1 MMKDVVRA
9 LRRVPL
15 HVALLVLVVWS
26 ALPFVWTFQTSIK
39 FTRDVASRE
48 PVLWGYDT
56 TADGY
61 ESFWFDVDISMWSIL
76 WFLVGLTAVTTFI
89 YQVGKRSRRP
99 LWWNVASVVAITIA
113 VWLVPRVWETSD
125 QYRFFVNSLIVTVLT
140 VVISIGIGLFS
151 AYGLARY
158 TGISGAVILIVALA
172 FRSLPRFAFI
182 LPFFFIGKTLGILDS
197 RLVIVM
203 ALVAINQPFT
213 IWMLRSFFMDVP
225 RELEEAAM
233 MDGATRLQAFRRV
246 ILPTMKPGIIAT
258 SLFTMLLAYNE
269 FLIVR
274 VLAPTNWT
282 MPVGMVALVAGESSK
297 TITEA
302 AAAGISVTIPIII
315 AIVLFQKHLVKGLGA
330 GAVKG

>member
-1 MMKDVVRA
+1 MKL
-9 LRRVPL
+9 LRRIPL
-15 HVALLVLVVWS
+15 HVSLLLLVAWS

-56 TADGY
+56 TANGY
-61 ESFWFDVDISMWSIL
+61 EAFWFEGDINMWSVL
-76 WFLVGLTAVTTFI
+76 WFLVGLAGLCALT
-89 YQVGKRSRRP
+89 YQLGKRLR
-99 LWWNVASVVAITIA
+99 LGVIGNAVVALLLTLA
-113 VWLVPRVWETSD
+113 VWSVPKIWETSD

-140 VVISIGIGLFS
+140 VVTSIGIGVF
-151 AYGLARY
+151 AGYGLARY
-158 TGISGAVILIVALA
+158 RGVSGAIILIVALG
-172 FRSLPRFAFI
+172 FRSLPRFAFV
-182 LPFFFIGKTLGILDS
+182 LPFFFLGKSLGILDS

-225 RELEEAAM
+225 RELEEAAV
-233 MDGATRLQAFRRV
+233 MDGATRFQAFRQV

-258 SLFTMLLAYNE
+258 SLFTMMLAYNE

-315 AIVLFQKHLVKGLGA
+315 VIIFFQKHLVKGLGA